1 MPIFVCGNCS
11 KEYNDIN
18 RKPLSLPCGHV
29 FCEECIC
36 SFKVNI
42 NSNTYKGV
50 TCPSDNIFH
59 KINIKKIPVCAQIFA
74 NLPKKHSPCVDSKEK
89 RNDTLFCVRH
99 PNKKIKFFCKTHFV
113 FPCSICVVEHTNDN
127 IIPIKLSYQNME
139 NEIKELQNVL
149 DVEQEKFLIQKGKVE
164 ENEIKVTEHY
174 TAQIKT
180 IESYYQKIVNN
191 IIVRKNMLISKI
203 SSLLS
208 EQNQWF
214 KELKGMHLT
223 ITDSFIEL
231 SNQISIMNRDI
242 IPKGEYETFYK
253 KKMKILSDIK
263 KVVSSYRKYDT
274 EPKRLFQF
282 VYNPKALSTYDN
294 KELFGSVDC
303 DIVNNYNIKID
314 KSNDIAV
321 DSSNESF
328 LSNFNNN
335 ACNIFQQ
342 NLLSGNRM
350 SQDENIDYG
359 RQRLNTSSNKNNQK
373 RKPQSTRDL
382 GNLSSK
388 MNKKFLTPTKKIYK
402 ENTNPVV
409 LTSEQGGI
417 NSNPSTGF
425 TSNNSRNPT
434 FKNSGSNKPK
444 ILTKNYSSYTNKNNY
459 IKTENSVEKQH
470 HHFYQKQYSEEH
482 KPKSGKSQG
491 KEKNKYNKVKTQ
503 IDDILNE
510 SM

>member
-1 MPIFVCGNCS
+1 
-11 KEYNDIN
+11 
-18 RKPLSLPCGHV
+18 
-29 FCEECIC
+29 
-36 SFKVNI
+36 
-42 NSNTYKGV
+42 
-50 TCPSDNIFH
+50 
-59 KINIKKIPVCAQIFA
+59 
-74 NLPKKHSPCVDSKEK
+74 
-89 RNDTLFCVRH
+89 
-99 PNKKIKFFCKTHFV
+99 
-113 FPCSICVVEHTNDN
+113 
-127 IIPIKLSYQNME
+127 
-139 NEIKELQNVL
+139 
-149 DVEQEKFLIQKGKVE
+149 
-164 ENEIKVTEHY
+164 
-174 TAQIKT
+174 
-180 IESYYQKIVNN
+180 
-191 IIVRKNMLISKI
+191 
-203 SSLLS
+203 
-208 EQNQWF
+208 
-214 KELKGMHLT
+214 MHLT

-263 KVVSSYRKYDT
+263 KMVSSYRKYDT

-409 LTSEQGGI
+409 ITSEQGGI